1 MASAG
6 AAPEEDPGK
15 ASRVVGR
22 RYRHNRRGEGLGVV
36 EIWTGSRW
44 LCDHGRERNRC
55 KECGG
60 ASICEDG
67 RVRSQC
73 KECGGASICEHGR
86 ERSVCKACGGSQIC
100 EHAECGDGARRA
112 RARSAVDWTACE

>member
-1 MASAG
+1 MATAG

-60 ASICEDG
+60 ASICEHGDRG
-67 RVRSQC
+67 KSLLILRVRVRSII
-73 KECGGASICEHGR
+73 A
-86 ERSVCKACGGSQIC
+86 
-100 EHAECGDGARRA
+100 
-112 RARSAVDWTACE
+112 T